1 MPRLHDWLHL
11 ICTVIDEIKRQLSC
25 LTIGQLIQY
34 TWRSL
39 PLYIYYNF
47 LWKARL
53 ARLLSIVSFKLFADS
68 NLRQIGSFQI
78 PPTDRKFSPWKEGGG
93 ESSKECLGCPER
105 GGVLVIPSV
114 GGRYEIFSGTTHWM
128 ESENHGSL
136 HTGTNWQKSESS
148 VKLIILYTRWN
159 CHFCLCT
166 AENHCYTLNLLC
178 LRLVVES

>member
-11 ICTVIDEIKRQLSC
+11 ICTVIDEIKQQLSC

-53 ARLLSIVSFKLFADS
+53 ARLLSIVSFKLFTDS

-78 PPTDRKFSPWKEGGG
+78 KSIPHRQRKFSPLKEGGG

-114 GGRYEIFSGTTHWM
+114 GGRYESFLEQPIEWRVKIM
-128 ESENHGSL
+128 EVYIL
-136 HTGTNWQKSESS
+136 VQTDKSQRVQSS
-148 VKLIILYTRWN
+148 
-159 CHFCLCT
+159 
-166 AENHCYTLNLLC
+166 
-178 LRLVVES
+178 